1 MKKTKTN
8 TIISKIINNN
18 KNNYKKKDSNKK
30 INNVIVSSNHNK
42 NIDLS
47 KVNTLNEY
55 RNKIQKKFNLK
66 NEKKNAITI
75 KEYFFNENLNI
86 NDVSKDMEKPKKI
99 YLFLKDKNKSK
110 KIIITS
116 INNHTS
122 KKSIKKEISYF
133 HNKNN
138 NINFFNELN
147 GNMDLFISNYT
158 SRNKLNKRKKE
169 ENNGNICNNGGDKLI
184 KQKNGNEIKLLFSN
198 INQTKNFKNYNNM
211 NINTIYSFRRNNN
224 RISSII
230 INKKINNH
238 RNRNK
243 FNELNK
249 NEDIHFNSKLKKNRY
264 LYLDNDNYL
273 SEYPE
278 NGGITHNNSSYEL
291 LKKTNNN
298 NDNKIKHRNNLDN
311 LKYKNISSKTFKNI
325 INEKEKYLL
334 KMKTDNNFRKTFI
347 EIQKKC
353 VPNVT
358 PIKKLNMVLN
368 QKQLYGIQT
377 EKIFSLTSRNSSRS
391 KHSYNENLEQ
401 KKKLLG
407 INLKYS
413 DYKIIKR
420 KMEENFSTKSIKNSL
435 RNLNIKSKIEED
447 NKVIKIIDKKN
458 NKIKLIKKRS
468 LFNERNKRNL
478 DNLYENELNKKYET
492 IDINKTK
499 KNYINKYLG
508 LNKK

>member
-1 MKKTKTN
+1 
-8 TIISKIINNN
+8 
-18 KNNYKKKDSNKK
+18 
-30 INNVIVSSNHNK
+30 
-42 NIDLS
+42 
-47 KVNTLNEY
+47 
-55 RNKIQKKFNLK
+55 
-66 NEKKNAITI
+66 
-75 KEYFFNENLNI
+75 
-86 NDVSKDMEKPKKI
+86 
-99 YLFLKDKNKSK
+99 
-110 KIIITS
+110 
-116 INNHTS
+116 
-122 KKSIKKEISYF
+122 
-133 HNKNN
+133 
-138 NINFFNELN
+138 
-147 GNMDLFISNYT
+147 
-158 SRNKLNKRKKE
+158 
-169 ENNGNICNNGGDKLI
+169 
-184 KQKNGNEIKLLFSN
+184 
-198 INQTKNFKNYNNM
+198 
-211 NINTIYSFRRNNN
+211 
-224 RISSII
+224 
-230 INKKINNH
+230 
-238 RNRNK
+238 
-243 FNELNK
+243 
-249 NEDIHFNSKLKKNRY
+249 
-264 LYLDNDNYL
+264 
-273 SEYPE
+273 
-278 NGGITHNNSSYEL
+278 
-291 LKKTNNN
+291 
-298 NDNKIKHRNNLDN
+298 
-311 LKYKNISSKTFKNI
+311 
-325 INEKEKYLL
+325 
-334 KMKTDNNFRKTFI
+334 MKTDNNFRKTFI

-353 VPNVT
+353 VPNIT